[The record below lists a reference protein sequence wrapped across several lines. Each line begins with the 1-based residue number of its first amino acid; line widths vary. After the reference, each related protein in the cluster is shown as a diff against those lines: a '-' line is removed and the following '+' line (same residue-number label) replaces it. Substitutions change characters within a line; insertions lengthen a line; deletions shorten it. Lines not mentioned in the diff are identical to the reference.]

1 MAENDPFA
9 EIREAGTSAGNY
21 GLDTDSIIAQMRK
34 WQSICSLRVIEAGH
48 DRMTIE
54 FETLPGDLDTFV
66 KELCD
71 FCPDLIDQGAGS
83 LPDVIKQFEENGQP
97 IPPKMMRLIEGVNL
111 EDENF
116 ALEIVKRAI
125 QQDKKIKLW
134 WD

>member
-1 MAENDPFA
+1 MVENDPFSL
-9 EIREAGTSAGNY
+9 IRQAHTSAGNY
-21 GLDTDSIIAQMRK
+21 DLDTEGIISRLSA
-34 WQSICSLRVIEAGH
+34 WQSVCSLRVIDASH
-48 DRMTIE
+48 DSITIG
-54 FETLPGDLDTFV
+54 FDTLPTDLDGFV

-97 IPPKMMRLIEGVNL
+97 IPPKMMRLIEGVNF

-116 ALEIVKRAI
+116 ALEIVKRGL
-125 QQDKKIKLW
+125 QQNQKIKLW